1 MNDEKDLF
9 DHAYFATTHGLVQ
22 DSLSNLIR
30 LFDEGGKSS
39 EIDYVSVQ
47 RLSGGNSRL
56 VVKYHTIAN
65 SNAASAEYW
74 STECRGF
81 GGALAELESACKLG
95 VFRGVPDGYAKQQR
109 TDSKLVSG
117 YKGDYDG

>member
-1 MNDEKDLF
+1 MNDKKDLF

-22 DSLSNLIR
+22 DSLSQLIY
-30 LFDEGGKSS
+30 LFDEGGKST

-47 RLSGGNSRL
+47 RLNSGDTRL
-56 VVKYHTIAN
+56 IVKYHTIAN
-65 SNAASAEYW
+65 ANSPTAEYW
-74 STECRGF
+74 QTECRGI

-109 TDSKLVSG
+109 TKSNLVSG